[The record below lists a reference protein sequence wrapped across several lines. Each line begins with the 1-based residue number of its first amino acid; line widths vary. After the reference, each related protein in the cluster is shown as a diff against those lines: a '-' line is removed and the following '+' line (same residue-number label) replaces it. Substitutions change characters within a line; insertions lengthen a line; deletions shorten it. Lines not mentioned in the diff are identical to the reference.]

1 MKYFCFLCALLMIA
15 SAALAQNHF
24 VYTDDNVNTGEGN
37 SVNTVSG
44 FLVSANGSLSAISGS
59 PFVTGGSG
67 GGNNIDP
74 NEIAVAS
81 LRGTSYL
88 YAANDG
94 SGTLAGFHINATTVA
109 LTAVPGSP
117 FLADGAPG
125 GDYSLAVSPDGKL
138 LFATE
143 ENVTVIHVYAIDA
156 TTGALNQL
164 PGSPYNVG
172 ANSQGLKVT
181 ANGKFLL
188 AGEAS
193 PNAVAVYAIS
203 YSGRLTPVSGSP
215 FAASGG
221 AYAVDSDCASS
232 LAFVVNA
239 GSPLID
245 VYSIASNGNLTPV
258 AGEPFSNG
266 TTSTS
271 GGVVFSPANRLLFV
285 SDTFS
290 NDVSSYAV
298 GTDGTLTE
306 APGSP
311 YATSSWTG
319 GITVT
324 QSGKFVY
331 SSLFTVAQVD
341 GREVKSDGAL
351 AAVPSTPFSTGQSQ
365 TGVPTVIAYPP
376 VACPAQ

>member
-94 SGTLAGFHINATTVA
+94 SGTLAGFHINATTGA

-143 ENVTVIHVYAIDA
+143 ENVTVIHCLCD
-156 TTGALNQL
+156 
-164 PGSPYNVG
+164 
-172 ANSQGLKVT
+172 
-181 ANGKFLL
+181 
-188 AGEAS
+188 
-193 PNAVAVYAIS
+193 
-203 YSGRLTPVSGSP
+203 
-215 FAASGG
+215 
-221 AYAVDSDCASS
+221 
-232 LAFVVNA
+232 
-239 GSPLID
+239 
-245 VYSIASNGNLTPV
+245 
-258 AGEPFSNG
+258 
-266 TTSTS
+266 
-271 GGVVFSPANRLLFV
+271 
-285 SDTFS
+285 
-290 NDVSSYAV
+290 
-298 GTDGTLTE
+298 
-306 APGSP
+306 
-311 YATSSWTG
+311 
-319 GITVT
+319 
-324 QSGKFVY
+324 
-331 SSLFTVAQVD
+331 
-341 GREVKSDGAL
+341 
-351 AAVPSTPFSTGQSQ
+351 
-365 TGVPTVIAYPP
+365 
-376 VACPAQ
+376 